1 LILLICCLLTLRCCR
16 YWNYLRRQL
25 YVLDTY
31 HSSHNKTLNHTM
43 MLLHSYGSAVFTAA
57 VLATSL
63 QLLLLL
69 CAAAAAAAVWLNS
82 SSSSSSSSGESL
94 LDWQQLFTTATTI
107 SSWMFVGLTASSL
120 AAIRYM
126 IQQVLQLFR
135 VLSPTA
141 GDQVLRP
148 RISLTLLW
156 LGWALE
162 NAVLPFCMLYS
173 FCCDRIVWGGITY
186 HKKGGRVCKV
196 VHPQQ

>member
-1 LILLICCLLTLRCCR
+1 VRCCR

-63 QLLLLL
+63 QLVLLLV
-69 CAAAAAAAVWLNS
+69 AAAAAVVWPNNS
-82 SSSSSSSSGESL
+82 SSSSSSESL
-94 LDWQQLFTTATTI
+94 IDWQQMFSTATTTTT
-107 SSWMFVGLTASSL
+107 STWMFVGLTASSL
-120 AAIRYM
+120 AAIHFM
-126 IQQVLQLFR
+126 FQQVLQLFR

-141 GDQVLRP
+141 GDEVLLP
-148 RISLTLLW
+148 NISLTLLW

-173 FCCDRIVWGGITY
+173 FCCDRILWGGITY
-186 HKKGGRVCKV
+186 QKKGGMVCKV

>member
-1 LILLICCLLTLRCCR
+1 LRCRR

-31 HSSHNKTLNHTM
+31 HSRHNKTLNHTM

-69 CAAAAAAAVWLNS
+69 LAAAAAAVVVGSDS
-82 SSSSSSSSGESL
+82 SSSSSIGSL
-94 LDWQQLFTTATTI
+94 LDWQQLLRSATTI
-107 SSWMFVGLTASSL
+107 STWVFVGLTASSL
-120 AAIRYM
+120 AAIQYM
-126 IQQVLQLFR
+126 IQQVLQLFG

-141 GDQVLRP
+141 GDEALRP

-162 NAVLPFCMLYS
+162 NAVLPLCMLYS

-186 HKKGGRVCKV
+186 RKKGGRVCKV
-196 VHPQQ
+196 LHPQQ